1 MREPGRLQVV
11 VIGNSLRFEL
21 VIVAR
26 SMATVPVLVNVT
38 TPPVNVLPTT
48 VFGNEKLSGVIVIC
62 GTGDDTPLPDIA
74 SVTLPALVVVIVI

>member
-21 VIVAR
+21 VIVVR
-26 SMATVPVLVNVT
+26 LTATVPVLVNVT

-48 VFGNEKLSGVIVIC
+48 VLGNAKLSGLIIIC
-62 GTGDDTPLPDIA
+62 GTGDDTPSPDIA
-74 SVTLPALVVVIVI
+74 SETLPALVVVIVI